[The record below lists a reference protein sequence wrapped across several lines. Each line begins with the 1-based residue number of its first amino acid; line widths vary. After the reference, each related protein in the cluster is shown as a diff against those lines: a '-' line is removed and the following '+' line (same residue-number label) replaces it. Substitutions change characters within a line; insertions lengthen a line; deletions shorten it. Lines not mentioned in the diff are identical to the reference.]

1 MSTFKTPVGP
11 QPNSVYW
18 RRRLLLLL
26 GLVAIVAIIVLI
38 IVKPGSSPETATPG
52 NTKTPVAETPT
63 GEAGEAGACA
73 KDDVEVTAITDKGA
87 YDAGVAP
94 MISLSIENTSDV
106 ACTFQVGPDV
116 QNYVITTGDETVW
129 RSADCAAESEPVEIS
144 LEPGKPMTTTPIEWD
159 RTKSAK
165 DTCDGERPS
174 VTAGGASYHL
184 SAVVDGVESAKTKQF
199 LLN

>member
-1 MSTFKTPVGP
+1 MSTFRTPVGP

-26 GLVAIVAIIVLI
+26 GVVAVVAIIVLI
-38 IVKPGSSPETATPG
+38 IVKPGSQPEAPVTG
-52 NTKTPVAETPT
+52 STKTPVAKAP
-63 GEAGEAGACA
+63 AGEAGACA
-73 KDDVEVTAITDKGA
+73 KDDVEVTAITDEDA
-87 YDAGVAP
+87 YNAGIAP
-94 MISLSIENTSDV
+94 KISLSIENTSDT

-116 QNYVITTGDETVW
+116 QQYVITTGDETVW
-129 RSADCAAESEPVEIS
+129 KSADCAAESEPVEIS
-144 LEPGKPMTTTPIEWD
+144 LEPGEPLTTTPIEWD
-159 RTKSAK
+159 RTKSTK

-184 SAVVDGVESAKTKQF
+184 TAVVDGVESAKTKQF